1 MGDFTKHLLGGN
13 GAKAVPIGS
22 THYEMAEVSFYLDR
36 TPKEILGQVVQG
48 IVTQLQQAGQY
59 EQANAM
65 IKNPQP
71 FYGNPGALAVFMAC
85 SLELEKRDKRI
96 AKLEQALGEIAER
109 LSSDDS
115 FLGAVLSEA
124 LGGLQSEAP

>member
-1 MGDFTKHLLGGN
+1 
-13 GAKAVPIGS
+13 
-22 THYEMAEVSFYLDR
+22 MAEVSFYLDR

-109 LSSDDS
+109 LSGDDS

-124 LGGLQSEAP
+124 LGDLQGEAP